1 MTSSKPSGG
10 VRSFTK
16 TFRKVYPKHF
26 LRQQIKRSQVDR
38 YVRKLFFVNFI
49 LFLIVVV
56 LLRPSCLATRDLEA
70 KSQQFYIQHLTGI
83 STAAH
88 SSIAERLARLPPDLM
103 DTMLNQAQ
111 QYLKSQCH
119 WKAPIFPRLKV
130 FDTTTWSVSAKHFDW
145 AANNGKRNAA
155 RFVFVMDARTG
166 GIERII
172 DAHIST
178 SDNDVFE
185 AVIRDMRRGETFV
198 FDRGYNRFTTL
209 KRIVQQ
215 GGHFVTRW
223 KKNYSW
229 KGRKRRK
236 LPANTQLP
244 GQWQLVSDTVGTAG
258 TKDNPGQLE
267 ARRIVCWHPATEMH
281 PEKWFILWTDLM
293 HVKAKKIVRIYV
305 ARWPI
310 EVFFRHIKSKLRTV
324 YFPTRSPAGVHNWLV
339 IIALSVVFMLIMTAS
354 DHKDRVK
361 SLGEPTFPFLAYWR
375 QLEVAVMN
383 ELFTTRF
390 ESPPWPPPHSTP
402 EAGGTLTTSL
412 QTT

>member
-1 MTSSKPSGG
+1 MPSTKPSGG

-26 LRQQIKRSQVDR
+26 LCQQIKRFHVDR
-38 YVRKLFFVNFI
+38 YVRKLFFANFV

-56 LLRPSCLATRDLEA
+56 LVRPSCLTTRELEA
-70 KSQQFYIQHLTGI
+70 KSQQCYIQHITGMPA
-83 STAAH
+83 AAH
-88 SSIAERLARLPPDLM
+88 SSIAKRLTRLPPDLM
-103 DTMLNQAQ
+103 DTMLDRAQ

-119 WKAPIFPRLKV
+119 WKTPIFPRLKV
-130 FDTTTWSVSAKHFDW
+130 FDTTTWSVSTKHFDW

-155 RFVFVMDARTG
+155 RFVFVMDQHTG

-172 DAHIST
+172 DAHMST

-185 AVIRDMRRGETFV
+185 AVIQGMRRGETFV

-209 KRIVQQ
+209 KRIVQR

-223 KKNYSW
+223 KKNYRW

-236 LPANTQLP
+236 LPVNTTLQD
-244 GQWQLVSDTVGTAG
+244 QWQLVSDTVGTAG
-258 TKDNPGQLE
+258 TKDNPGQME
-267 ARRIVCWHPATEMH
+267 ARRIVCRHPATKTH

-293 HVKAKKIVRIYV
+293 HVKAKNIVQMYV

-324 YFPTRSPAGVHNWLV
+324 HFPTRSPAGVHNWLV
-339 IIALSVVFMLIMTAS
+339 VIALSVVFMLIMTS
-354 DHKDRVK
+354 SHHQDRVK
-361 SLGEPTFPFLAYWR
+361 SLGERSFPFLFYWR
-375 QLEVAVMN
+375 QLEVQFMN
-383 ELFTTRF
+383 EAFTARF
-390 ESPPWPPPHSTP
+390 ESPPWPPPRR
-402 EAGGTLTTSL
+402 TS
-412 QTT
+412 